1 MMTVNDR
8 TKIKTMNIRWTSRVY
23 TEREIHLRN
32 GGKIN
37 PSESFRIENR
47 VVDSTNIPPYCSFT
61 YHERLGAG

>member
-23 TEREIHLRN
+23 TERKIHLRN

-37 PSESFRIENR
+37 PSESFRIESR
-47 VVDSTNIPPYCSFT
+47 VVDSTNKPPYCSFT